1 MQAIEFLS
9 YGFVQ
14 RALIAGV
21 MIAVIASVLG
31 VFLVLRR
38 LSLIGDGL
46 SHVSFSGIALGLLLG
61 ANPLYVS
68 VPVVVISSLAI
79 FKLSS
84 RAGVYSDAAIGM
96 VSALGIAGGVILSSF
111 AGGFNVDLFS
121 YLFGSILSITTG
133 ELWFSVA
140 LCVLILICLRLF
152 YHELVCVTFDS
163 EYARV
168 LGINTKAV
176 DLAFVIFSSV
186 AVVLLLRV
194 AGIMLVSALLIIPA
208 AGALQVGRGF
218 RSVVIVSCV
227 SSIIA
232 VLTGIYVSF
241 ALNLPSGATIVL
253 INLFIFLALYLCG
266 RLGLL
271 FKKRS

>member
-1 MQAIEFLS
+1 M
-9 YGFVQ
+9 
-14 RALIAGV
+14 
-21 MIAVIASVLG
+21 
-31 VFLVLRR
+31 
-38 LSLIGDGL
+38 
-46 SHVSFSGIALGLLLG
+46 
-61 ANPLYVS
+61 
-68 VPVVVISSLAI
+68 
-79 FKLSS
+79 
-84 RAGVYSDAAIGM
+84 
-96 VSALGIAGGVILSSF
+96 
-111 AGGFNVDLFS
+111 
-121 YLFGSILSITTG
+121 
-133 ELWFSVA
+133 
-140 LCVLILICLRLF
+140 
-152 YHELVCVTFDS
+152 
-163 EYARV
+163 